1 MKYKN
6 ITIAGGG
13 VLGSQLAFQIAYCG
27 YNVTIYLN
35 DESAIKPAHDK
46 IDVLNDSYKSYV
58 EEMSK
63 GDVFYNGISDKENFD
78 KKECLEKVKKAY
90 KNIKYDTNLKTA
102 LNNCDLLI
110 ESIPEIKEIKKNF
123 FSSIKDVLEEKT
135 VVVTN
140 SSTLLPSMFAKL
152 MGAPE
157 RFLALHFANAIYK
170 NNTAEVMVHDKT
182 DKKYFDEI
190 IEFAKS
196 INMVPLPI
204 MEEKSGY
211 LLNSLLVPFLLSG
224 LDLLANGISDVES
237 IDNAWKMGTG
247 APRGPFEIFDVVGL
261 ETALNIVDK
270 YQKVPD
276 IFDPLLKKMMLPYN
290 FDEMKRILEKYIKEG
305 KMGIQAGEG
314 FYKYN
319 K

>member
-1 MKYKN
+1 MNYKK
-6 ITIAGGG
+6 ITVAGGG
-13 VLGSQLAFQIAYCG
+13 VLGSQLAFQMAYCG
-27 YNVTIYLN
+27 YDVTIWVNEDKFIREAKSRIKDLN
-35 DESAIKPAHDK
+35 KNYKKYIKDMTKGKDFYHGLAKEGKFNAEES
-46 IDVLNDSYKSYV
+46 
-58 EEMSK
+58 
-63 GDVFYNGISDKENFD
+63 
-78 KKECLEKVKKAY
+78 LEKTMKAY
-90 KNIKYDTNLKTA
+90 KQMKYTTNLEEA
-102 LNNCDLLI
+102 LKDCDLLV
-110 ESIPEIKEIKKNF
+110 ESIPEVKDIKKSF
-123 FSSIKDVLEEKT
+123 FKEVNKVINEDT

-140 SSTLLPSMFAKL
+140 SSTLLPSMFAKQL
-152 MGAPE
+152 DHPE
-157 RFLALHFANAIYK
+157 KFLALHFANAIYK
-170 NNTAEVMVHDKT
+170 NNTAEVMGHDKT

-196 INMVPLPI
+196 INMVALPI

-237 IDNAWKMGTG
+237 IDKAWKLGTG

-261 ETALNIVDK
+261 TTALNIVDQ

-290 FDEMKRILEKYIKEG
+290 FDEMKRILEKYIEEG
-305 KMGIQAGEG
+305 KLGVQSGEG